1 EEARAEIRKLGLRV
15 ENDRIEAQDV
25 TRDYVDREA
34 RLRSLHAQEEQYLA
48 ILKHATTVKDT
59 LEVVSNLDQVRSE
72 IEQQKAEFDALSKQV
87 ETVELTV
94 GFTAEVDTQV
104 FGLHWRPLYHLKVA
118 ARDGL
123 NSVGDYVATLT
134 SFFFYLPT
142 ILLWLATILVGGAI

>member
-1 EEARAEIRKLGLRV
+1 
-15 ENDRIEAQDV
+15 
-25 TRDYVDREA
+25 
-34 RLRSLHAQEEQYLA
+34 
-48 ILKHATTVKDT
+48 
-59 LEVVSNLDQVRSE
+59 VSNLDQVRSE
-72 IEQQKAEFDALSKQV
+72 IEQQQAEFDALSKQV

-142 ILLWLATILVGGAI
+142 ILLWLATILVGGAISWRILRWAAKRLFGYGKAVGEGAKA